1 MPWVGS
7 VWGIDLSGKGEL
19 SGAKNSDKKTGLL
32 RPLAS
37 KLAGMEAQ
45 IRVQGRLMRPEHIA
59 WLRESIAAH
68 PEWSRKAIAREV
80 CRAWDW
86 KDGRGQPKDFAARSL
101 LLKLEARGAIR
112 LPPLR
117 YTRQRRWS
125 WASQEST
132 EPPRPAAIATSLGA
146 LRPLSIAPVEASS
159 AEYRRWRVYLEG
171 YHYLGLRVV
180 GENVGYL
187 VRDAQ
192 GRDVACLLFGA
203 AAWRCAP
210 RDRHLGW
217 EGVERAAGLS
227 QLANNTR
234 FLILPWV
241 RVPQLASHVLGL
253 VIRRIDADWRQK
265 YGHGLRWLETFVERE
280 RFRGTCYRAANWQC
294 VGQTTGRSRQD
305 RDNCLQVPVKDIYLY
320 PLAGGRR

>member
-1 MPWVGS
+1 
-7 VWGIDLSGKGEL
+7 
-19 SGAKNSDKKTGLL
+19 
-32 RPLAS
+32 
-37 KLAGMEAQ
+37 METQA
-45 IRVQGRLMRPEHIA
+45 RVQGRVVRAEELD

-68 PEWSRKAIAREV
+68 PEWSRKDIAREV
-80 CRAWDW
+80 CRAWKW
-86 KDGRGQPKDFAARSL
+86 QDGRGRPKDFAARSL
-101 LLKLEARGAIR
+101 LLKLDAGGAIR

-125 WASQEST
+125 WARHEST
-132 EPPRPAAIATSLGA
+132 EPARPTAIASPLGT
-146 LRPLSIAPVEASS
+146 LRPLSIAPVAAGS
-159 AEYRRWRVYLEG
+159 AEYRRWRVYLER

-187 VRDAQ
+187 VLDAQ

-210 RDRHLGW
+210 RDHHLGW
-217 EGVERAAGLS
+217 DSTERSANLP

-234 FLILPWV
+234 FLVLPWV

-253 VIRRIDADWRQK
+253 VVRRVDADWRAK
-265 YGHGLRWLETFVERE
+265 YGHGLRWLETFVERD
-280 RFRGTCYRAANWQC
+280 RFRGTCYRAANWRC

-305 RDNCLQVPVKDIYLY
+305 RDNRLRVPVKDIYIY